1 MKKNYTTPDFQAVL
15 VEFIDV
21 LTASG
26 EVVKNIGGGDLGV
39 SGADLFRNANQ

>member
-1 MKKNYTTPDFQAVL
+1 MKKTYLTPDIQAVM
-15 VEFIDV
+15 VECIDV

-39 SGADLFRNANQ
+39 SAAELFRNSNQ